1 MVDELTPASGAM
13 EAKGAYNKHAKLQA
27 GGSAFALP
35 HWERAVQS
43 VVLDEGDQP
52 IVIADYGSSQGK
64 NSLAPMRIAI
74 EALRSRLGSDRSIL
88 ICHTDLAVNDFNAL
102 FTLLEADPDCYSRN
116 EPNVY
121 SCAVGRSFYEA
132 VLPPN
137 YVHAGWCSYSAM
149 WISRIPTRLPGHI
162 YVPCSN
168 GPARAAFERQGAQ
181 DWETFLTLRANE
193 LRPGGRLVVVVP
205 GANED
210 GSSGFENIMNDA
222 NAVLTEMVDEGA
234 ITADELGRM
243 ALGVWPRRRLD
254 LLAPFAADGRFRNL
268 TVEFCETSP
277 LADPAWVEYQRDGN
291 TEALVDKH
299 VGFYRSTFVPSLASA
314 LKHAHN
320 AEACRAFTDRLE
332 HGMKRRLTSEPAP
345 VNSLV
350 ETIVL
355 AKRVSE

>member
-1 MVDELTPASGAM
+1 MIDQPTPATGGMESG
-13 EAKGAYNKHAKLQA
+13 GAYNKHAKLQA

-35 HWERAVQS
+35 HWERAVRS
-43 VVLDEGDQP
+43 AVLGDEDQP
-52 IVIADYGSSQGK
+52 IVVADYGSSQGK

-74 EALRSRLGSDRSIL
+74 EALRSRLGLDRSIL
-88 ICHTDLAVNDFNAL
+88 ICHIDLAVNDFNAL
-102 FTLLEADPDCYSRN
+102 LTLLEADPDCYSRN

-137 YVHAGWCSYSAM
+137 YVHVGWCSYSAM
-149 WISRIPTRLPGHI
+149 WISRIPTQLPGHI
-162 YVPCSN
+162 FVPCSS
-168 GPARAAFERQGAQ
+168 GLARAAFERQAAH

-210 GSSGFENIMNDA
+210 GSSGFENIMNHA
-222 NAVLTEMVDEGA
+222 NIVLTEMVDEGA
-234 ITADELGRM
+234 ITADELRRM
-243 ALGVWPRRRLD
+243 ALGVLPRRRRD
-254 LLAPFAADGRFRNL
+254 LLAPFAAGGQFRNL
-268 TVEFCETSP
+268 IVESCETSP

-291 TEALVDKH
+291 TEAIVNKH
-299 VGFYRSTFVPSLASA
+299 AGFYRSTFVPSLASA
-314 LKHAHN
+314 LKHAHDV
-320 AEACRAFTDRLE
+320 EARCEFTDRLE
-332 HGMKRRLTSEPAP
+332 RGMKRRLVSEPAP

-355 AKRVSE
+355 AKQVSE